1 MLIKIILNFFIGI
14 LVGFVLEFIYRSI
27 EKGKIVVPK
36 LINLQMYGLIGVSL
50 VFIYYLNIQFP
61 YKLIILFIV
70 PTCIEFLT
78 DYIYLKI
85 KKVYLWNYFNEKD
98 NFMGL
103 ICPKFSTFWFLL
115 SLVYYFTILPIILRI

>member
-78 DYIYLKI
+78 GYIYLKI

>member
-1 MLIKIILNFFIGI
+1 MLTKIILNFFIGI

-50 VFIYYLNIQFP
+50 VFVYYLNIQFP

-78 DYIYLKI
+78 GYIYLKI

-115 SLVYYFTILPIILRI
+115 SLVYYFTVLPIILRI